1 MSYKEGIVAAIV
13 ALKDRNG
20 SSSIAIKKYMQD
32 HLPKDKKWL
41 NATFLTAL
49 KNGVAAGDFVKTK
62 NSYKLSAEFKK
73 KSTKKAA
80 PKKTVAKKKAAPKKK
95 TTAKKAAPKVRC
107 EHCSYHF
114 YYPL

>member
-1 MSYKEGIVAAIV
+1 
-13 ALKDRNG
+13 
-20 SSSIAIKKYMQD
+20 MQ
-32 HLPKDKKWL
+32 
-41 NATFLTAL
+41 AL
-49 KNGVAAGDFVKTK
+49 KNGVASGDFVQNK
-62 NSYKLSAEFKK
+62 NSYELSAEFKK

-95 TTAKKAAPKVRC
+95 KTTAKKAAPKVRC